1 MPKTFRIQSPGPIRT
16 IIPVS
21 TMTGDEVVVTTEH
34 DGMGGWST
42 EAVRRWRSSTDGVVI
57 NCEESEPVHIHVSD
71 PHPEMVKAAAHAHAL
86 EYLVAMAP
94 AKKQLSQLF
103 IRGRIGAPGEV
114 DELEAMERVGEPD
127 AEHSDLHD
135 DF

>member
-1 MPKTFRIQSPGPIRT
+1 M
-16 IIPVS
+16 S

-34 DGMGGWST
+34 DGIGGWRT
-42 EAVRRWRSSTDGVVI
+42 EAFRRWRASSDGVVI
-57 NCEESEPVHIHVSD
+57 NCEESEPVGIHVSD

-103 IRGRIGAPGEV
+103 IRGRIGSPGEV
-114 DELEAMERVGEPD
+114 EQLEAMERAG
-127 AEHSDLHD
+127 DLDTDMKDWHD